1 MKKWDFYEGM
11 VENAPNEIKELN
23 YKTFDGGNM
32 CILLI

>member
-23 YKTFDGGNM
+23 YKAFDGGNK
-32 CILLI
+32 CILLV